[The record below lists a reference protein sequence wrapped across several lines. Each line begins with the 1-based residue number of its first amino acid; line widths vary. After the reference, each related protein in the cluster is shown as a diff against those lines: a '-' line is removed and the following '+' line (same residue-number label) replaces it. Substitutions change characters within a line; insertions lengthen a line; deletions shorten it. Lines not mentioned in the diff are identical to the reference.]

1 MIDKKIILS
10 FFIFSI
16 LIISHITQL
25 VDFGN
30 FYILFFMF
38 WFCTMC
44 FDLYTTFKR
53 KELLV
58 YEINVIMKFLL
69 KNTTNTKSILI
80 YMGIEFTVILLIC
93 LITFPKVDFVVSSIF
108 GVFFGFNHIIA
119 GVSNN
124 IMIKKFDSNGLSL

>member
-1 MIDKKIILS
+1 MINKKIILS

-25 VDFGN
+25 VDYEN

-58 YEINVIMKFLL
+58 YEINVIMNFLL
-69 KNTTNTKSILI
+69 KNTTNTKSILL

-93 LITFPKVDFVVSSIF
+93 LVTFPKVDFVVSSIF
-108 GVFFGFNHIIA
+108 GVFFGVNHIIA
-119 GVSNN
+119 GVSNCN
-124 IMIKKFDSNGLSL
+124 MIKKFDNNDLSL